1 MILYW
6 LFTLFI
12 YNKLYDV
19 LVNFSWKE
27 RVICMKII
35 LSIILIGA
43 LGAGFAFSLR
53 RNQNDIGGGLGKD
66 YMKNHWGIDDDK

>member
-1 MILYW
+1 
-6 LFTLFI
+6 
-12 YNKLYDV
+12 
-19 LVNFSWKE
+19 
-27 RVICMKII
+27 MKII

-66 YMKNHWGIDDDK
+66 YMKNHWGIDDDI

>member
-1 MILYW
+1 
-6 LFTLFI
+6 
-12 YNKLYDV
+12 
-19 LVNFSWKE
+19 
-27 RVICMKII
+27 MKII

-53 RNQNDIGGGLGKD
+53 RNQNDIRGGLGKD